1 MKPQTRKS
9 KKPRHEAT
17 SQTRSD
23 EVPADPAGV
32 GLRIAP
38 GSDEG
43 AGPRV
48 LDDSVSV
55 EDRVAQRAYELYQA
69 RGCCIGHDLD
79 DWFQAEREV
88 LGRLEAPDRERAEGN
103 QP

>member
-23 EVPADPAGV
+23 ELPADPADLGI
-32 GLRIAP
+32 RIAP
-38 GSDEG
+38 GSDERE
-43 AGPRV
+43 GPRV
-48 LDDSVSV
+48 PDDSVSV

-69 RGCCIGHDLD
+69 RGCCVGRDLD

-88 LGRLEAPDRERAEGN
+88 LGGLKAPLH
-103 QP
+103 